1 MKNNILENPIFKFFK
16 EISNIPRGSGNE
28 KGMQEYLVNF
38 AKERNL
44 PFYKDK
50 YNNVIIYKKT
60 NNDKPIILQ
69 AHTDMVCVKDVKSKT
84 DFQVDPIIFKQ
95 KGNLLQAKGTSL
107 GADDGIGVAIIL
119 DILDSDI
126 PVNIEAVFTSEEET
140 TMCGVYNID
149 IKELKSKEMI
159 CLDGFE
165 GNTIITS
172 SASFTDFLIKFNNEK
187 LLVDSANLSTYKLII
202 SGLEGGHSGFDID
215 KNRGSSHKLTAE
227 LLSKIPNTYINSFV
241 GGHNYNVI
249 PSKTETV
256 FSTATSEKD
265 VKNIV
270 KQVYLS
276 AKRQYKNV
284 KINCIKQLRN
294 SIVLKN
300 GEKFLNFILSFN
312 QGVFFKDDDNYIV
325 ASQNL
330 SEINSEQAF
339 IKIGLRSSDK
349 SKDAE
354 MLKNLKVLC
363 KKFDFDGKVIDTQ
376 PAFNT
381 FKNSKMLEQLIKTG
395 DNPKIV
401 KMHIAVE
408 CGIFQDRVKGLDVA
422 IISPT
427 ITNAHST
434 QETLDINSTIQT
446 SNWLKKFLSN
456 RK

>member
-1 MKNNILENPIFKFFK
+1 MKNNILENSIFKYFK

-28 KGMQEYLVNF
+28 RAMQEYLVNF

-44 PFYKDK
+44 PFYMDNF
-50 YNNVIIYKKT
+50 NNVIIYKKT
-60 NNDKPIILQ
+60 IDVKPIILQ
-69 AHTDMVCVKDVKSKT
+69 AHTDMVCVKDAKSNI
-84 DFQVDPIIFKQ
+84 DFQVDPIILKQ

-140 TMCGVYNID
+140 TMRGAYNFD
-149 IKELKSKEMI
+149 TKKLKSKQMI

-172 SASFTDFLIKFNNEK
+172 SASFTDFLIKFDNEK
-187 LLVDSANLSTYKLII
+187 LLLDSSNLNTYKLVI
-202 SGLEGGHSGFDID
+202 SGLEGGHSGFDIN
-215 KNRGSSHKLTAE
+215 KNRGSSHKIAAE
-227 LLSKIPNTYINSFV
+227 LLNKIPNTYINSFV

-249 PSKTETV
+249 PSKTEIV
-256 FSTATSEKD
+256 FTTSTSERD

-270 KQVYLS
+270 KQFYLS
-276 AKRQYKNV
+276 IKKQYKKV
-284 KINCIKQLRN
+284 KVNCVKQLRN
-294 SIVLKN
+294 SIALKN
-300 GEKFLNFILSFN
+300 TENVLNFILSFN
-312 QGVFFKDDDNYIV
+312 HGVFFKDSDNHVV

-330 SEINSEQAF
+330 SEINTEQAF
-339 IKIGLRSSDK
+339 IKVGLRSSDK

-363 KKFDFDGKVIDTQ
+363 KKFNFEGKVIDTQ

-381 FKNSKMLEQLIKTG
+381 FKDSKMLEQLIKTG
-395 DNPKIV
+395 DNPNIV

-408 CGIFQDRVKGLDVA
+408 CGIFQDRVKNLDVA

-427 ITNAHST
+427 ITNAHSV
-434 QETLDINSTIQT
+434 QETLDINSTLQT
-446 SNWLKKFLSN
+446 SNWLKKFLN
-456 RK
+456 NIK

>member
-140 TMCGVYNID
+140 TMCGAYNID